1 MHRRDDPPASI
12 AAAKQI
18 LPRIS
23 VLQYRVYETLL
34 RHFRRT
40 GNGLTEKELEQPPE
54 FRECEYSTAHKRLTD
69 LMQKGYVIDSGEKH
83 DGRTVWEPIA
93 MDHLA
98 KRLEAEAWGEK
109 PLF

>member
-1 MHRRDDPPASI
+1 MYRRDDLETSI

-23 VLQYRVYETLL
+23 NLQYRIYETLL
-34 RHFRRT
+34 KHFRRT
-40 GNGLTEKELEQPPE
+40 GNGLTGKELEQPPE
-54 FRECEYSTAHKRLTD
+54 FRECENSTVHERLTD
-69 LMQKGYVIDSGEKH
+69 LMQKGYVIDSGEKRE
-83 DGRTVWEPIA
+83 GLTVWKPVL

-98 KRLEAEAWGEK
+98 KRLKAEAREER